1 MHIPLDV
8 RNFKIEMYVGFF
20 QSNSCVSSEVCAG
33 KTTLITIISGW
44 NMWNLPFASWIRVVS
59 NKICRCLY
67 ILSLNWWFL
76 EGWFMIF
83 LAKRSIKYFIRWAI
97 VAVSLQMSC
106 VGLIHFI
113 QIYWWVEWKLHADMI
128 LHGPFTETTTGRDFR
143 KHEPSFDEICSR
155 VRERSRWV
163 FFCA

>member
-1 MHIPLDV
+1 V
-8 RNFKIEMYVGFF
+8 RVKRSLCRQNDTDNNHFRMKYVKFTVCKL
-20 QSNSCVSSEVCAG
+20 NTSC
-33 KTTLITIISGW
+33 KQQDLPMFIYII
-44 NMWNLPFASWIRVVS
+44 
-59 NKICRCLY
+59 
-67 ILSLNWWFL
+67 SLNWWFL